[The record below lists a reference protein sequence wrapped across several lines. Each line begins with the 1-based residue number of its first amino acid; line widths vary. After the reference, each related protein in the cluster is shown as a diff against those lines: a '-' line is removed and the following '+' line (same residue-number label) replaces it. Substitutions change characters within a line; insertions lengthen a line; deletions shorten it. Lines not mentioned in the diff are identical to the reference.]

1 MYCLFFIMN
10 KITCWIVSN
19 TNEWNKIKH
28 LLYRSKKTPKV
39 NNNTVST
46 ETNTRGLEYYYRKLT

>member
-1 MYCLFFIMN
+1 MYYLFIMN

-28 LLYRSKKTPKV
+28 LLYRSKNPKV

-46 ETNTRGLEYYYRKLT
+46 ETNTRVWLP